1 MDACSLFDL
10 PFFVLGRGSNLIVPD
25 EGYDGLALRLT
36 GSGWRGV
43 RPSGQDV
50 LVAEAGTRLKEI
62 CRLACEHGLGGFEF
76 LEGIP
81 GTLGGA
87 LRMNAGAMGGE
98 ICDIVENVTFLMP
111 DGSLREMAGED
122 LTVGYRRCS
131 EAEEGIVL
139 RARLRATGLSGR
151 AEVRRR
157 IDEFAQKRWD
167 SQPRESSAG
176 CIFRNP
182 ADDSAGRLI
191 DHHGL
196 KGECLGGASIS
207 NVHANFIV
215 NRGEATAEEVIGL
228 IRRVRSKVRDSSGV
242 VLEPEVT
249 LLGRSWEEAFN

>member
-1 MDACSLFDL
+1 
-10 PFFVLGRGSNLIVPD
+10 
-25 EGYDGLALRLT
+25 
-36 GSGWRGV
+36 
-43 RPSGQDV
+43 
-50 LVAEAGTRLKEI
+50 
-62 CRLACEHGLGGFEF
+62 
-76 LEGIP
+76 
-81 GTLGGA
+81 
-87 LRMNAGAMGGE
+87 MNAGAMGGE
-98 ICDIVENVTFLMP
+98 FCDLVENVTFLMP
-111 DGSLREMAGED
+111 DGRLREMAGED

-131 EAEEGIVL
+131 EAREGVVL
-139 RARLRATGLSGR
+139 RARLRATGRSSQ

-157 IDEFAQKRWD
+157 IDEFAQRRWD

-191 DHHGL
+191 DRQGL
-196 KGECLGGASIS
+196 KGESLGGASVS

-215 NRGEATAEEVIGL
+215 NRGGATAEEVIGL